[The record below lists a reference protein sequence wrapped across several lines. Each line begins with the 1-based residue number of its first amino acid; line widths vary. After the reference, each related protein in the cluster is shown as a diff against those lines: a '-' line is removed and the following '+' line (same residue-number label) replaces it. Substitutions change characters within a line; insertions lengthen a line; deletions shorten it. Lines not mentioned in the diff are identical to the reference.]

1 MKIPFLDVGATYLEL
16 KQEIDDAVSRVLNSG
31 CYILGPEVEAFEND
45 WAKYCGA
52 NYSVGLASGL
62 DSISL
67 ALRALNI
74 GNNDEV
80 IVPSHTYIATWIAI
94 TSVGAIPVPVEPDP
108 KTYNIDPKKVED
120 VISPKTKVILP
131 VHLYG
136 QPADIGQIL
145 EIAKKYN
152 IHVVEDAA
160 QSHGACY
167 KGKRIGAH
175 GDIVCWS
182 FYPGKSLGAF
192 GDAGAI
198 TTNNPDLAKKIIT
211 LRNYGSQKKYIN
223 ELEGVNSR
231 LDPIQAAILRV
242 KLKYLDSWNERR
254 KIIASIYTK
263 ELNNSSLIL
272 PHVPE
277 WADPVWHLYVIRSNN
292 RDLLKTRLNEAGV
305 ETILHYPIPPHL
317 QDAFQNLKIT
327 EKSYPIARQI
337 AGEVLSL
344 PIGPHLEPQHS
355 EKIVS
360 ILKSSLKKKII

>member
-31 CYILGPEVEAFEND
+31 CYILGPEVEAFED
-45 WAKYCGA
+45 EWAKYCEA
-52 NYSVGLASGL
+52 KHTVGLASGL
-62 DSISL
+62 DAITL
-67 ALRALNI
+67 ALRSLNI
-74 GNNDEV
+74 GANDEV
-80 IVPSHTYIATWIAI
+80 VVPSHTYIATWIAI
-94 TSVGAIPVPVEPDP
+94 TSIGAIPVPVEPDP
-108 KTYNIDPKKVED
+108 KTYNIDPKKIEKA
-120 VISPKTKVILP
+120 ITPKTKALLP

-136 QPADIGQIL
+136 QPADIDQIL
-145 EIAKKYN
+145 KISKKYN
-152 IHVVEDAA
+152 IFVIEDAA
-160 QSHGACY
+160 QSHGARY
-167 KGKRIGAH
+167 KGKQIGAH

-198 TTNNPDLAKKIIT
+198 TTNNSDLAKKIYT
-211 LRNYGSQKKYIN
+211 LRNYGSRKKYVN

-272 PHVPE
+272 PYVPE
-277 WADPVWHLYVIRSNN
+277 WADPVWHLYVIRSTN
-292 RDLLKTRLNEAGV
+292 RDYLKNCLNEAGV

-317 QDAFQNLKIT
+317 QDAFQNLKIS

-344 PIGPHLEPQHS
+344 PIGPHLETQYS
-355 EKIVS
+355 EKIIS
-360 ILKSSLKKKII
+360 ILKSSLKKK

>member
-1 MKIPFLDVGATYLEL
+1 M
-16 KQEIDDAVSRVLNSG
+16 
-31 CYILGPEVEAFEND
+31 EA
-45 WAKYCGA
+45 K
-52 NYSVGLASGL
+52 
-62 DSISL
+62 
-67 ALRALNI
+67 
-74 GNNDEV
+74 
-80 IVPSHTYIATWIAI
+80 
-94 TSVGAIPVPVEPDP
+94 
-108 KTYNIDPKKVED
+108 
-120 VISPKTKVILP
+120 
-131 VHLYG
+131 
-136 QPADIGQIL
+136 
-145 EIAKKYN
+145 
-152 IHVVEDAA
+152 
-160 QSHGACY
+160 
-167 KGKRIGAH
+167 
-175 GDIVCWS
+175 
-182 FYPGKSLGAF
+182 
-192 GDAGAI
+192 
-198 TTNNPDLAKKIIT
+198 
-211 LRNYGSQKKYIN
+211 KKYIN

-360 ILKSSLKKKII
+360 ILKSSLKKK